1 MIETRL
7 GLRLGLGAAHQYGY
21 VPRPIA
27 LLPARRERPYRSRAA
42 EKSDELSPRHS
53 ITSSARASRVGGTS
67 SPIVLA
73 VLRLMTI

>member
-42 EKSDELSPRHS
+42 EKSDELATPDPSCHLIPP
-53 ITSSARASRVGGTS
+53 AGRATGG
-67 SPIVLA
+67 
-73 VLRLMTI
+73 

>member
-27 LLPARRERPYRSRAA
+27 LLRARRERPRGCRAA
-42 EKSDELSPRHS
+42 EQRDELAAFQ
-53 ITSSARASRVGGTS
+53 ARAAGREG
-67 SPIVLA
+67 LHNN
-73 VLRLMTI
+73 